1 MVSYPE
7 KSKGG
12 SQTPP
17 PQLSDTAT
25 SQLQCFIISQ
35 VYTSRGVTNIHSRL
49 CHFRETLQM
58 EIFYRLMS
66 GLHIASRNCSKPM
79 ELLAEL
85 FVETLQIEPL
95 TGDRSHVIRQEL
107 LHSHE
112 VAGRTLHDASQVPQL
127 CHTSVGSHLP
137 FLSQKCT
144 SNYRKKQKSREKT

>member
-1 MVSYPE
+1 MS
-7 KSKGG
+7 
-12 SQTPP
+12 
-17 PQLSDTAT
+17 
-25 SQLQCFIISQ
+25 LQRDIA
-35 VYTSRGVTNIHSRL
+35 
-49 CHFRETLQM
+49 EM

-112 VAGRTLHDASQVPQL
+112 VAGRTLHDASQVQGAPQL

-137 FLSQKCT
+137 FPSQKCT
-144 SNYRKKQKSREKT
+144 YNYRKKQKSRGNLKQKPRENLLNPGKNKRPGKTRDLEKQETWKNKRPRGKKEP